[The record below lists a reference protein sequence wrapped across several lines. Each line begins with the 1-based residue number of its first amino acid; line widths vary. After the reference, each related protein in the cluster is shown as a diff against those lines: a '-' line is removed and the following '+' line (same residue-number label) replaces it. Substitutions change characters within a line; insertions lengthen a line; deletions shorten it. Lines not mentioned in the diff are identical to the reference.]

1 MNFTPASNVI
11 IQGIKEPLG
20 MTYAP
25 LMKAYGTRIV
35 AGVSAGYGGAS
46 LPGIPVFDMVEQVPG
61 PIDASVI
68 CTHPYAALDAA
79 LEAIRAGIRQIVLLS
94 KGIPPF
100 DMVRLIR
107 QAEATETLL
116 IGPNGPG
123 LIVPGQ
129 VLLGVHPPEFY
140 TPGPI
145 GIISRNGAITYEV
158 AWALTQAG
166 LGQSIAVSIGA
177 DPIVGSTF
185 AQWLQ
190 MLDEDDRTEAIVLV
204 GEIGGDSE
212 ELAAQ
217 YIAESI
223 DKPVVAYIAGYTA
236 PRNRRLGHAG
246 AIIEFQSIEFQAADF
261 GPDLGTAES
270 KAAALRRAGV
280 LVADRP
286 SQIPQL
292 IAQAIAQTTAQKDP
306 QEAARQ
312 NGSHRSAA

>member
-1 MNFTPASNVI
+1 
-11 IQGIKEPLG
+11 
-20 MTYAP
+20 
-25 LMKAYGTRIV
+25 
-35 AGVSAGYGGAS
+35 
-46 LPGIPVFDMVEQVPG
+46 
-61 PIDASVI
+61 
-68 CTHPYAALDAA
+68 
-79 LEAIRAGIRQIVLLS
+79 
-94 KGIPPF
+94 
-100 DMVRLIR
+100 
-107 QAEATETLL
+107 
-116 IGPNGPG
+116 
-123 LIVPGQ
+123 
-129 VLLGVHPPEFY
+129 
-140 TPGPI
+140 
-145 GIISRNGAITYEV
+145 
-158 AWALTQAG
+158 
-166 LGQSIAVSIGA
+166 
-177 DPIVGSTF
+177 
-185 AQWLQ
+185 

-292 IAQAIAQTTAQKDP
+292 IAQALAQNAVQNDS

-312 NGSHRSAA
+312 NEGHRSAA